1 MLLIIQLYKNAYAGL
16 SRETWFLSLVILI
29 NRSGTMVIPF
39 MSMYSIKQLHF
50 SVVQAGIIMAL
61 FGLGSIVGAFIGGKV
76 TDKIGFQSVQLF
88 ALFGGGIIFIA
99 ISFLTTFVMLCIGC
113 FVLSCINESFR
124 PANSIAI
131 ATYSLPENR
140 TRSYSLN
147 RLAINLGWA
156 FGGAI
161 GGFLAAK
168 DYRFIFWV
176 DGFTNI
182 SAAIM
187 LMIVLPYNKIV
198 KPKIKEKNILAN
210 KENGSAYK
218 DKKYLFFILCTILF
232 AFCFFQMFTIF
243 PIYLVKHL
251 KISEEKYG
259 SLMAFN
265 GLLIAVLEM
274 VFIYKLEK
282 TRNPMRFIAYGVLLV
297 GMAYSIFNV
306 TNGTFFVA
314 FISIIIITFGEMLSM
329 PFMNTFW
336 IGRSKDHNRGQY
348 AALYTMG
355 WGIAQVTGPFTGGW
369 VADHYG
375 FHVLW
380 WIILTISAIA
390 AMGFYVL
397 TKTHSRK
404 VAL

>member
-1 MLLIIQLYKNAYAGL
+1 MSFIIQLYKNAYAGL
-16 SRETWFLSLVILI
+16 SREIWFLSLVVLI

-39 MSMYSIKQLHF
+39 MSMYAIKELHF
-50 SVVQAGIIMAL
+50 SVIQAGIIMAL
-61 FGLGSIVGAFIGGKV
+61 FGLGSIVGAFLGGKI

-88 ALFGGGIIFIA
+88 ALFGGGVIFIS
-99 ISFLTTFVMLCIGC
+99 ISFLTTFLTLSIGC

-156 FGGAI
+156 LGGAI
-161 GGFLAAK
+161 GGLLAAK
-168 DYRFIFWV
+168 SYTLIFWV
-176 DGFTNI
+176 GGSTNI
-182 SAAIM
+182 LSAIM
-187 LMIVLPYNKIV
+187 LMIVLPYKKIV
-198 KPKIKEKNILAN
+198 KPKHSSIREKNKSESN
-210 KENGSAYK
+210 SAYR

-243 PIYLVKHL
+243 PIYLVKQL

-259 SLMAFN
+259 FLMAFN
-265 GLLIAVLEM
+265 GLLIVVLEM
-274 VFIYKLEK
+274 ILIYKLEK

-297 GMAYSIFNV
+297 GMAYALLNV
-306 TNGTFFVA
+306 TNGTFFIA
-314 FISIIIITFGEMLSM
+314 FLSIIIITFGEMLSM

-336 IGRSKDHNRGQY
+336 IGRSSDHNRGQY
-348 AALYTMG
+348 AAMYTMG
-355 WGIAQVTGPFTGGW
+355 WGIAQVSGPSTGGW

-375 FHVLW
+375 FNVLW
-380 WIILTISAIA
+380 WIILGLSAISAL
-390 AMGFYVL
+390 GFYLL
-397 TKTHSRK
+397 TRKHS
-404 VAL
+404 VQTVS